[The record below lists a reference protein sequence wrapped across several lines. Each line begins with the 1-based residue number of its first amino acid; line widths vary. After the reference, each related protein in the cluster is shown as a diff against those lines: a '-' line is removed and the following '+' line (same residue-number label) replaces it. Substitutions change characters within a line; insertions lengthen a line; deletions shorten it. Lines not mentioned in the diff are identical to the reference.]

1 MGKLAHTLYIWS
13 MVLVTVAVTF
23 YLSWV
28 GYSYYITP
36 VVNRFNHPQY
46 DWFKSS
52 GTLGGGLG
60 ILGTA
65 LIFIGV
71 VLYIT
76 AKKYRYL
83 ERWVR
88 LKYLLEFHIFLCTVG
103 PIMILFHTTFKFGG
117 IVSIAFWSMVLV
129 VLSGVIGR
137 YIYLQIPQAV
147 NGRALSLEELN
158 EMRDEAM
165 SRIQEKGDLSKDII
179 DTITSFDPPKG
190 WGLKPI
196 FEGQRRIKS
205 IAKALSNSGLNQE
218 EQSELLKHVRTE
230 ITLKRKMNRLDTM
243 QSLFRYWHV
252 AHRPF
257 ALIMLFVVI
266 LHVGVA
272 VFYFGYTWEL

>member
-13 MVLVTVAVTF
+13 MVLITVAVTV

-28 GYSYYITP
+28 GYTYYATP
-36 VVNRFNHPQY
+36 VVDRFSHPQY

-52 GTLGGGLG
+52 GTFGGGLG
-60 ILGTA
+60 VIGTI

-158 EMRDEAM
+158 GMRNEAM
-165 SRIQEKGDLSKDII
+165 ASIRKQEQIDGDIYN
-179 DTITSFDPPKG
+179 TIMTFDPPAG

-196 FEGQRRIKS
+196 LEGRKRIKKV
-205 IAKALSNSGLNQE
+205 ANALANTSLSRPEQE
-218 EQSELLKHVRTE
+218 EILKNVRTE
-230 ITLKRKMNRLDTM
+230 ITLKRKMKRLDLM
-243 QSLFRYWHV
+243 QSLFKYWHV

-257 ALIMLFVVI
+257 ALIMLFVVV

-272 VFYFGYTWEL
+272 VFYFGYTWEF